1 MSTENALV
9 TLLRE
14 GVSINEESVDSKRDL
29 EEALRNACNGFID
42 HTCNSL
48 AEDVV
53 NLVAKL
59 DSSTPES
66 LKSASFFD
74 ANEVKKI
81 LAKTLQNLE
90 PKAKEVLS
98 QMSLY
103 LENPTTQSI
112 LLKPVSKKISK
123 GLEEIRKAVNGTTD
137 GNTGWDETIRADIL
151 SIIDDLEKIV
161 KRIGRTSK

>member
-59 DSSTPES
+59 DGSTAES
-66 LKSASFFD
+66 LKSAPFFE
-74 ANEVKKI
+74 ANKVKEI
-81 LAKTLQNLE
+81 LAKALQNLE
-90 PKAKEVLS
+90 PNAKEVLS
-98 QMSLY
+98 KMSLY

-123 GLEEIRKAVNGTTD
+123 GLEEIRKAVNGMTD
-137 GNTGWDETIRADIL
+137 GNAGWDETNRADIL
-151 SIIDDLEKIV
+151 GIIDDFEKV
-161 KRIGRTSK
+161 AKKIGKASK